1 MRRPGR
7 TSFQDCDKLEATF
20 VKSVHIREP
29 SNLRFTETAAFFA
42 HFHQIIMTVAN
53 CRTITIPIDSNISRT
68 RRIIIY
74 TGSWEWILNNNKTSV
89 CLVALKVRF
98 FIQKKTHQGGG
109 DEATLHTLI
118 LTEYQQWWTDRDH
131 GDKLRCFHIDC
142 EKASNENVRQKVQK
156 RQNRADLG
164 VSIWK

>member
-20 VKSVHIREP
+20 VKSVHIREL

-68 RRIIIY
+68 RWIIIY
-74 TGSWEWILNNNKTSV
+74 TGSWEWILNNNKTYV
-89 CLVALKVRF
+89 CPVALTVRF
-98 FIQKKTHQGGG
+98 FIQKAIRVEGMKPRSTPWYWQSTNN
-109 DEATLHTLI
+109 DELIEITGINYVVFTLI
-118 LTEYQQWWTDRDH
+118 
-131 GDKLRCFHIDC
+131 
-142 EKASNENVRQKVQK
+142 VK
-156 RQNRADLG
+156 RLQM
-164 VSIWK
+164 KT

>member
-68 RRIIIY
+68 RWIIIY

-98 FIQKKTHQGGG
+98 FIQKKPIRVEGTKPRSTLWYWQSTNN
-109 DEATLHTLI
+109 DELIEITGINYVVFTLI
-118 LTEYQQWWTDRDH
+118 
-131 GDKLRCFHIDC
+131 
-142 EKASNENVRQKVQK
+142 VK
-156 RQNRADLG
+156 RLQM
-164 VSIWK
+164 KT

>member
-68 RRIIIY
+68 RWIIIY
-74 TGSWEWILNNNKTSV
+74 TGSWEWILNNNETY
-89 CLVALKVRF
+89 
-98 FIQKKTHQGGG
+98 KKTHQGGG

>member
-68 RRIIIY
+68 RWIIIY

-89 CLVALKVRF
+89 CPVALKVRF
-98 FIQKKTHQGGG
+98 FYTKKPIRVEGTKPRSTLWYWQSTNN
-109 DEATLHTLI
+109 DELI
-118 LTEYQQWWTDRDH
+118 EITGINYVVFRL
-131 GDKLRCFHIDC
+131 I
-142 EKASNENVRQKVQK
+142 VK
-156 RQNRADLG
+156 RLQM
-164 VSIWK
+164 KT

>member
-7 TSFQDCDKLEATF
+7 TSFQDCYKLEATF

-68 RRIIIY
+68 RWIIIY

-89 CLVALKVRF
+89 CPVALKVRF
-98 FIQKKTHQGGG
+98 FIKNHQGGG

-118 LTEYQQWWTDRDH
+118 LMTEYQQWWTDRDQ
-131 GDKLRCFHIDC
+131 LRCFHIILILRRTR
-142 EKASNENVRQKVQK
+142 KKNPSPRW
-156 RQNRADLG
+156 DLNPRPS
-164 VSIWK
+164 VI

>member
-68 RRIIIY
+68 RWIIIY

-89 CLVALKVRF
+89 CPVALKVRF
-98 FIQKKTHQGGG
+98 FIQKTIRVEGTKPRSTLWYWQSTKN
-109 DEATLHTLI
+109 DELIEITGINYVVFTLI
-118 LTEYQQWWTDRDH
+118 
-131 GDKLRCFHIDC
+131 
-142 EKASNENVRQKVQK
+142 VK
-156 RQNRADLG
+156 RLQM
-164 VSIWK
+164 KT